1 MDERK
6 VRENGIMRDKS
17 TVTLWTQV
25 KTCWNAFF
33 FSRLDARPIALFRI
47 TIGVLSTF
55 MILFSAPNWNRFFH
69 ADGIISLHSPGLD
82 NTRVNDPIGLFYW
95 TEGWI
100 PIEAMWYVSLITSIT
115 FTVGYYSRV
124 STVCLLLLIR
134 SMLSRNPYLAN
145 GEEMVIEMSLFYMI
159 WVNMG
164 SAYSIDS
171 WIANRKGKPL
181 AQTVFAWPVR
191 MLQINIALIYV
202 ISLPYKLAQDPG
214 WVTGDAFHWTVASDM
229 WGPSEHPWITLA
241 FGGLL
246 RKIITFSTVFIE
258 AFFPTFVWFR
268 RTRLLAIFLISSLH
282 LGIAILVP
290 NVTYFTL
297 AMNCCFLVFLTGRD
311 IELIEKNI
319 AMMTRAEPLVAG
331 PTTV

>member
-1 MDERK
+1 MTNKANNSFWIR
-6 VRENGIMRDKS
+6 
-17 TVTLWTQV
+17 V
-25 KTCWNAFF
+25 KTCWNSFF
-33 FSRLDARPIALFRI
+33 FTRLDARPIALFRI
-47 TIGVLSTF
+47 AIGVLSTV
-55 MILFSAPNWNRFFH
+55 MILCSAPNWDRFFH
-69 ADGIISLHSPGLD
+69 ADGIISLHSAGLN

-100 PIEAMWYVSLITSIT
+100 PIETMWYVSLITSIT
-115 FTVGYYSRV
+115 FTLGYYSRV
-124 STVCLLLLIR
+124 STVFLLVLIR
-134 SMLSRNPYLAN
+134 SMLIRNPYLAN

-164 SAYSIDS
+164 SAYSVDS

-181 AQTVFAWPVR
+181 VKTVLAWPVR

-214 WVTGDAFHWTVASDM
+214 WVTGDALHWTVASDM
-229 WGPSEHPWITLA
+229 WGPSDYPWITLA
-241 FGGLL
+241 FGGLI

-258 AFFPTFVWFR
+258 AFFPVFVWFR
-268 RTRLLAIFLISSLH
+268 RTRLLAIFLISALH
-282 LGIAILVP
+282 LGIAILIP

-311 IELIEKNI
+311 IELMEKKL
-319 AMMTRAEPLVAG
+319 ARMTRAESLVAG
-331 PTTV
+331 PSTV